1 MQMVYD
7 NKRGAT
13 DMQSINQFRR
23 KAIIL
28 GITVPML
35 CLSSCATEPAPPAPI
50 RVDTTGVKSVPDLI
64 SAIKKAAGP
73 LLPSSVT
80 MNDFFQSI
88 AESFVESAHAAADAG
103 YPIPK
108 WVLDALPARKVAAP
122 IFVVLVIF
130 GIKFLVPLSVIAE
143 TVLYS
148 IAAMTAF
155 IWLAIGS
162 DKEKAERDKKTKKL

>member
-1 MQMVYD
+1 
-7 NKRGAT
+7 
-13 DMQSINQFRR
+13 MQSISKFRR
-23 KAIIL
+23 KVIVF
-28 GITVPML
+28 GVTVPML
-35 CLSSCATEPAPPAPI
+35 CLASCATEPTPPAPI
-50 RVDTTGVKSVPDLI
+50 RVDTIGVKSVPDLI

-80 MNDFFQSI
+80 MDDFFRSI

-108 WVLDALPARKVAAP
+108 WILDALPARKVAAP

-148 IAAMTAF
+148 LAAMTAF

-162 DKEKAERDKKTKKL
+162 DKAERNGKTKKL